1 MNMQFTL
8 SKSVVLTVYNGL
20 MTFAMQGNK
29 INIMNA
35 LRSSLFSSSTQ
46 PEINSWNVLRCAL
59 LSLCTLLVGIALAV
73 QLSTI
78 ALAQSPVLQRGYDA
92 GVTGATLSETTL
104 NTANVTPSTFGLVFT
119 LPVDDVIFA
128 QPLYVP
134 NVVINQVTYNVLYVA
149 TMNDTLYA
157 FDADKGGA
165 PLWRVNLASLVGA
178 TSVPIGNFVF
188 SGDRGIVGNLGVL
201 STPVIDLST
210 NTLYVV
216 ACDLEGVTPST
227 PNGNMVYRLH
237 AIDIKTGAARPG
249 SGVLISGNYG
259 RVTFDARYLLQRQS
273 LVLVDNQIVFGFAAM
288 QLEFASGFSGWV
300 MAYDKNTLAQT
311 GVLAT
316 VAAGNSG
323 GGVWQS
329 GRPPVVDSSGLVY
342 VFVGNGFGGGY
353 DGINNF
359 SESVLKLDPTQGL
372 KLIDWFTPSDWSAL
386 DSGDLDL
393 SGSGPMLIPGTNL
406 IAGGGK
412 AGDLYVLNTSN
423 LGKYNASDSQIV
435 QKLNFPSEIKGG
447 PVYWQRSTANGGPL
461 MYNWGESDSLKAFAF
476 NGTTF
481 ASTPISQG
489 LYTNQIYPGG
499 ILTLS
504 ANGEMPNSGIVWATT
519 AASGDAENNPPV
531 PGVLH
536 AFNASNISQELWN
549 STLND
554 TRDGFGNFAKFVPP
568 LVNNGR
574 VYVATWSNQ
583 VAVYGL
589 LSGTAP
595 DFQISASPTALSV
608 LPGQSANYTV
618 NVAALN
624 GFASVVSLGISGAPS
639 GVTASLTPSSVTG
652 SGTATLQI
660 TAATNAPL
668 GKYTLTVTGTS
679 GAVTHSANVS
689 LSILS
694 STAPTVDMK
703 AFGNNTT
710 NSNTISTSG
719 VSTSGANELLLAF
732 IATDYISG
740 TNTTVTGMTGG
751 GLTWSLVQRTNVQSG
766 TSEIW
771 RAFAPTTLSNVTVTA
786 TLSNSVISSM
796 YVASFSGVDTTGA
809 GSGAIGATGSAN
821 SSSGA
826 PTASLVTTRDSSIV
840 LGVGNDFDNAISR
853 TPGSGQTV
861 VHQYLTPA
869 GDTYWVQQLDAPVP
883 IAGSTT
889 TINDTAPTTDRF
901 NLSLVEVRAPLG
913 ATYSISG
920 TLTPSSL
927 TAGSIVS
934 LSGATSAT
942 ATTDASGNF
951 TFANLAN
958 GSYIVTPSKS
968 GVTFTPASQSVTIN
982 GSNVTGVN
990 FSAMSSS
997 SSSISGTLTPSSLTA
1012 GSTVSLSGA
1021 ASATVT
1027 ADASG
1032 NFTFANLAN
1041 GSYAVTPNNPSV
1053 TFAPASQSVTINGSN
1068 VTGVNFS
1075 ATSSSSGIAIDAVV
1089 SKDNAT
1095 GSKTISSPTF
1105 STAAGNE
1112 LLLAFIATDYLS
1124 GSNTTVT
1131 AVSGGGLTWTL
1142 VARANAQR
1150 GTAEIWRTF
1159 APAALTNQTVTAT
1172 LSQNVS
1178 AAISVMSFSGVDA
1191 TGTNGAN
1198 AIGATAT
1205 ASSRSGAPTASL
1217 TTTRGGSLVVG
1228 VGNDYDNPISRTLGS
1243 GQTLI
1248 HQYLTPLGDTYWM
1261 QRSSAVT
1268 PAAGTTVTI
1277 NDTSPTTDRYN
1288 LAIAEI
1294 RSP

>member
-1 MNMQFTL
+1 MKTQAF
-8 SKSVVLTVYNGL
+8 
-20 MTFAMQGNK
+20 
-29 INIMNA
+29 
-35 LRSSLFSSSTQ
+35 RSPLAWSSIQ
-46 PEINSWNVLRCAL
+46 PEINSWDVLRRAL
-59 LSLCTLLVGIALAV
+59 QSLGILLVGIALAV
-73 QLSTI
+73 LLSPI
-78 ALAQSPVLQRGYDA
+78 AHAQSPVLQRGYDA
-92 GVTGATLSETTL
+92 GVTGATLSEATL
-104 NTANVTPSTFGLVFT
+104 NTTNVSPSTFGLVFK
-119 LPVDDVIFA
+119 LPVDDALFA

-134 NVVINQVTYNVLYVA
+134 NVVINQVAHNVLYVA

-216 ACDLEGVTPST
+216 VCDLEGVTPST
-227 PNGNMVYRLH
+227 PNGMMVYRLH
-237 AIDIKTGAARPG
+237 AIDITTGAARPG
-249 SGVLISGNYG
+249 SGVKISGSYG
-259 RVTFDARYLLQRQS
+259 GVTFDAPYLLQRQS
-273 LVLVDNQIVFGFAAM
+273 LVLVGNQVVFGFGAM
-288 QLEFASGFSGWV
+288 QLEFANGYSGWM

-311 GVLAT
+311 GVFAT
-316 VAAGNSG
+316 VATGNGG

-329 GRPPVVDSSGLVY
+329 GRPPVVDGSGFVY

-353 DGINNF
+353 DGLNNF

-372 KLIDWFTPSDWSAL
+372 KLIDWFTPSNWSAL
-386 DSGDLDL
+386 DSADLDL
-393 SGSGPMLIPGTNL
+393 TGSGPTLIPGTSL
-406 IAGGGK
+406 ITGGGK

-423 LGKYNASDSQIV
+423 LGKYNASNSQIV
-435 QKLNFPSEIKGG
+435 QKLNFPSEIRGG
-447 PVYWQRSTANGGPL
+447 PVYWQRSAANGGPL
-461 MYNWGESDSLKAFAF
+461 MYNWGVSDSLKAFAF

-489 LYTNQIYPGG
+489 PYTNQIYPGG

-504 ANGEMPNSGIVWATT
+504 ANGETPGSGIVWATT

-531 PGVLH
+531 PGVLY
-536 AFNASNISQELWN
+536 AFNAGNVSQELWN
-549 STLND
+549 STID
-554 TRDGFGNFAKFVPP
+554 ATRDGFGNFAKFVPP
-568 LVNNGR
+568 LVNNGK
-574 VYVATWSNQ
+574 VYIATWSNQ

-595 DFQISASPTALSV
+595 DFQISVSPTALSV
-608 LPGQSANYTV
+608 LPGQSASYTV

-639 GVTASLTPSSVTG
+639 GVTTSLTPSSVTG

-660 TAATNAPL
+660 TTAANAPL
-668 GKYTLTVTGTS
+668 GNYTLTVTGTS
-679 GAVTHSANVS
+679 GSVTHSANVS

-694 STAPTVDMK
+694 STAPTVDTK
-703 AFGNNTT
+703 AFTDNPTA
-710 NSNTISTSG
+710 SSTISTPG
-719 VSTSGANELLLAF
+719 VSTTGANELLLAF
-732 IATDYISG
+732 ITTDYLSG
-740 TNTTVTGMTGG
+740 TNTTVTGITGG

-771 RAFAPTTLSNVTVTA
+771 RAFAPAPLSNVTVTA
-786 TLSNSVISSM
+786 TLSNSVVSSM
-796 YVASFSGVDTTGA
+796 YVANFSGVDTTGA
-809 GSGAIGATGSAN
+809 GSGAIGATASAN

-826 PTASLVTTRDSSIV
+826 PTASLVTTRANSLV
-840 LGVGNDFDNAISR
+840 LGVGNDYDNAISR

-869 GDTYWVQQLDAPVP
+869 GDTYWVQQLNAPVP
-883 IAGSTT
+883 SAGATA
-889 TINDTAPTTDRF
+889 TINDTAPTTDRY

-927 TAGSIVS
+927 TAG
-934 LSGATSAT
+934 G
-942 ATTDASGNF
+942 
-951 TFANLAN
+951 
-958 GSYIVTPSKS
+958 
-968 GVTFTPASQSVTIN
+968 
-982 GSNVTGVN
+982 
-990 FSAMSSS
+990 
-997 SSSISGTLTPSSLTA
+997 
-1012 GSTVSLSGA
+1012 TVSLSGA

-1041 GSYAVTPNNPSV
+1041 GSYVVTPSKSGVTFAPTSQSVTINGSNVTGVNFSAITSSPSSISGTLTPSSLTAGSSVSLSGAASATVTADASGNFAFANLTNGSYVVTPSKSGV

-1068 VTGVNFS
+1068 VTGVNFT
-1075 ATSSSSGIAIDAVV
+1075 ATSSSSSGIAIDAIV

-1112 LLLAFIATDYLS
+1112 LLLALIATDYLS
-1124 GSNTTVT
+1124 GANTTVT

-1142 VARANAQR
+1142 VARANAQS
-1150 GTAEIWRTF
+1150 GTAEIWRAF
-1159 APAALTNQTVTAT
+1159 APAVLSNQTVTAT
-1172 LSQNVS
+1172 LSQNVNAS
-1178 AAISVMSFSGVDA
+1178 ISLMSFTGVDT

-1205 ASSRSGAPTASL
+1205 ANSKAGAPTASL
-1217 TTTRGGSLVVG
+1217 TTTRSGSLVIG
-1228 VGNDYDNPISRTLGS
+1228 VGNDYDNPISRTIGS

-1248 HQYLTPLGDTYWM
+1248 HQYLSPLGDTYWM
-1261 QRSSAVT
+1261 QRSSAIT

-1288 LAIAEI
+1288 LAIVEI

>member
-1 MNMQFTL
+1 MNKKNTL
-8 SKSVVLTVYNGL
+8 QLPLAWPSAQSEKNSWE
-20 MTFAMQGNK
+20 
-29 INIMNA
+29 A
-35 LRSSLFSSSTQ
+35 LR
-46 PEINSWNVLRCAL
+46 RAL
-59 LSLCTLLVGIALAV
+59 LTLNTLLVGIALAV
-73 QLSTI
+73 LLSTI
-78 ALAQSPVLQRGYDA
+78 AHAQSPVLQRGYDA
-92 GVTGATLSETTL
+92 GVTGAMLSETTL
-104 NTANVTPSTFGLVFT
+104 NTTNVTPSTFGLVFT

-134 NVVINQVTYNVLYVA
+134 NVVINQVAHNVLYVA

-157 FDADKGGA
+157 FDADQGGA

-188 SGDRGIVGNLGVL
+188 SGDRGIIGNLGVL

-210 NTLYVV
+210 NTLYAV
-216 ACDLEGVTPST
+216 ACDLEGITPST

-237 AIDIKTGAARPG
+237 ALDIMTGAARPG
-249 SGVLISGNYG
+249 SGVQISGSYG
-259 RVTFDARYLLQRQS
+259 RFTFDARYLLQRQS
-273 LVLVDNQIVFGFAAM
+273 LVLVGNQLVFGFGAM
-288 QLEFASGFSGWV
+288 QLESANGYTGWV
-300 MAYDKNTLAQT
+300 MAYDKSTLVQT
-311 GVLAT
+311 GIFAT
-316 VAAGNSG
+316 VATSSSGG

-329 GRPPVVDSSGLVY
+329 GRPPVVDGSGFVY
-342 VFVGNGFGGGY
+342 LFVGNGYLNGY
-353 DGINNF
+353 DGANNF

-372 KLIDWFTPSDWSAL
+372 KLIDWFTPSNWSAL
-386 DSGDLDL
+386 DSSDLDL
-393 SGSGPMLIPGTNL
+393 TGSGPTLIPGTNL
-406 IAGGGK
+406 IVGGGK

-423 LGKYNASDSQIV
+423 LGKYTASDSQIV
-435 QKLNFPSEIKGG
+435 QKLNFPSEIRGG
-447 PVYWQRSTANGGPL
+447 PVYWQRSAANGGPL

-481 ASTPISQG
+481 ASIPTSQG
-489 LYTNQIYPGG
+489 TYTNQIYPGG

-504 ANGEMPNSGIVWATT
+504 ANGETPGSGIIWATT
-519 AASGDAENNPPV
+519 ATSGDAENNPPV
-531 PGVLH
+531 PGELH
-536 AFNASNISQELWN
+536 AFNAGNVSQELWN
-549 STLND
+549 STMND

-568 LVNNGR
+568 LVNNGK

-595 DFQISASPTALSV
+595 DFQISANPTAQSI
-608 LPGQSANYTV
+608 LPGQSTSYSV
-618 NVAALN
+618 NVGALN
-624 GFASVVSLGISGAPS
+624 GFASVVSLGITGAPS

-668 GKYTLTVTGTS
+668 GNYTLTVTGTS
-679 GAVTHSANVS
+679 GSITHSANVS

-694 STAPTVDMK
+694 STNTAPTVDTK
-703 AFGNNTT
+703 AFANNTT

-732 IATDYISG
+732 ITTDYLSG
-740 TNTTVTGMTGG
+740 VNTTVTGMTGG

-809 GSGAIGATGSAN
+809 GSSAIGATGSAS

-826 PTASLVTTRDSSIV
+826 PTASLVTTRNSSLV
-840 LGVGNDFDNAISR
+840 LGVGNDYDNAISR

-869 GDTYWVQQLDAPVP
+869 GDTYWVQQLNAPVAS
-883 IAGSTT
+883 AGTT
-889 TINDTAPTTDRF
+889 ATINDTAPTTDRY

-913 ATYSISG
+913 STGATYSISG
-920 TLTPSSL
+920 TL
-927 TAGSIVS
+927 A
-934 LSGATSAT
+934 
-942 ATTDASGNF
+942 
-951 TFANLAN
+951 
-958 GSYIVTPSKS
+958 
-968 GVTFTPASQSVTIN
+968 
-982 GSNVTGVN
+982 
-990 FSAMSSS
+990 
-997 SSSISGTLTPSSLTA
+997 PSSLTA

-1021 ASATVT
+1021 ATVT

-1041 GSYAVTPNNPSV
+1041 GSYVVTPSKSGV
-1053 TFAPASQSVTINGSN
+1053 TFVPTSQSVTINGSN
-1068 VTGVNFS
+1068 ITGVNFT
-1075 ATSSSSGIAIDAVV
+1075 ATTSSSGITIDAIV

-1124 GSNTTVT
+1124 GANTTVT
-1131 AVSGGGLTWTL
+1131 GMTGGGLTWTL
-1142 VARANAQR
+1142 VVRANAQS
-1150 GTAEIWRTF
+1150 GTAEIWRAF
-1159 APAALTNQTVTAT
+1159 APAALSNQTVTAT

-1178 AAISVMSFSGVDA
+1178 AAISVMSFSGIDA

-1205 ASSRSGAPTASL
+1205 ASGRSGAPTASL
-1217 TTTRGGSLVVG
+1217 TTTRSGSLVVG
-1228 VGNDYDNPISRTLGS
+1228 VGNDFDNAISRTLGS

-1248 HQYLTPLGDTYWM
+1248 HQYLSPVGDTYWM

-1268 PAAGTTVTI
+1268 PTAGTTVTI

-1288 LAIAEI
+1288 LAITEI
-1294 RSP
+1294 RTP